1 MIRRLAAIVAAL
13 AFIVAACNSSS
24 APTLTDPVSIL
35 QQSIAATQ
43 NLHSFHAHASLSGSI
58 QADLTGTG
66 STAPLDLSGTTA
78 DIDADLVNKAVHIS
92 ASIPAL
98 FGATADIIVIG
109 DDTYVK
115 VPLLTG
121 SKYQHSTA
129 SSMLDSFAPEAS
141 AALPSAGPVDP
152 KQIGDQ
158 LKSALGKLST
168 PPKLGPDVQCGDTT
182 CYDVTITLTSADIDA
197 LGGSLGG
204 ALGGGL
210 SGSAAPG
217 ASASPSAAASGS
229 AAPMTATLEI
239 QVRKSDLYPAKLV
252 ATVDAGAQGKLTGTI
267 EFSFNQPVTITAPP
281 ADQVQGS

>member
-1 MIRRLAAIVAAL
+1 MIRRLAAILAAL
-13 AFIVAACNSSS
+13 AFTVAACNSSS
-24 APTLTDPVSIL
+24 APALTDPVAVL

-43 NLHSFHAHASLSGSI
+43 NLHSFHAHATLSGTI

-98 FGATADIIVIG
+98 LGATADIIVIG
-109 DDTYVK
+109 DDTWTK
-115 VPLLTG
+115 VSLLG
-121 SKYQHSTA
+121 PKYQHSTA
-129 SSMLDSFAPEAS
+129 SSMLDSFAPGTSGAASS
-141 AALPSAGPVDP
+141 AAPVDP

-158 LKSALGKLST
+158 LKTALGKLST
-168 PPKLGPDVQCGDTT
+168 PPKLGADVQCGDTT

-204 ALGGGL
+204 GLGGGL
-210 SGSAAPG
+210 GGSAAPG
-217 ASASPSAAASGS
+217 ASAAPSAAASGS
-229 AAPMTATLEI
+229 AAPMSATIEI
-239 QVRKSDLYPAKLV
+239 QVRKNDLYPAKIV

-267 EFSFNQPVTITAPP
+267 EFSAFNQPVTITAPP
-281 ADQVQGS
+281 ADQVQS